1 MDLMKISVIDDL
13 YVDAVLT
20 DESSHLLFLSLWG
33 RDTALQEFMARVQL
47 PVSDN
52 GIRDFHVTGTGFDQ
66 YVQIQSVDALEKTS
80 AKTSRDTVFGQL
92 TQLWIYH
99 QRVSSPDRVNRRA
112 VMLYRPDEQ
121 IDPWPIVKSVCH
133 LPLLDHWRDTII
145 NCCYSRDWLRCLDNG
160 LGVKGALIDLS
171 SDDVEIVI
179 TEMIHNYEL
188 TLESGQLVNL
198 P

>member
-47 PVSDN
+47 PASDN
-52 GIRDFHVTGTGFDQ
+52 GIRDFHVTGVGFDQ
-66 YVQIQSVDALEKTS
+66 YVQIPSVDALEKTS

-99 QRVSSPDRVNRRA
+99 QRVSTPDRVNRRA
-112 VMLYRPDEQ
+112 VMLYRPNEQ
-121 IDPWPIVKSVCH
+121 IDPWPTIKSVCH
-133 LPLLDHWRDTII
+133 LPLLDHWRDAVVD
-145 NCCYSRDWLRCLDNG
+145 CCYTRDWLRGLDNG

-179 TEMIHNYEL
+179 TEMIRNYEL